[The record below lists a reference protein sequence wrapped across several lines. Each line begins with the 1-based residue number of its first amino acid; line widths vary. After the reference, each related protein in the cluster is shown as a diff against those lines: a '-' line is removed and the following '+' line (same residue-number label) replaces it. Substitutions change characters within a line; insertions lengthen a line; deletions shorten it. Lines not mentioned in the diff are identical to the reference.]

1 MLPVTIEG
9 QWMGKGDDDT
19 IYCNVQMPLLPGREL
34 LNLVNALRES
44 GAHPN
49 LDLVFQHMQLELKMS
64 IDIVE
69 NPPTWGAGEPTR
81 H

>member
-1 MLPVTIEG
+1 
-9 QWMGKGDDDT
+9 MGRGDDDT
-19 IYCNVQMPLLPGREL
+19 VFCNVQMPLGQGREL
-34 LNLVNALRES
+34 LSLVTVLRES
-44 GAHPN
+44 RAHPN

-69 NPPTWGAGEPTR
+69 NPPTWGESEPTK

>member
-1 MLPVTIEG
+1 
-9 QWMGKGDDDT
+9 MGKGDDDT

>member
-1 MLPVTIEG
+1 
-9 QWMGKGDDDT
+9 MGKGDDDT
-19 IYCNVQMPLLPGREL
+19 IYCDVQMPLLQGREL

-49 LDLVFQHMQLELKMS
+49 LDLVFQRMQFELKMS
-64 IDIVE
+64 IDFIE
-69 NPPTWGAGEPTR
+69 NPPTWAAGEPTQ